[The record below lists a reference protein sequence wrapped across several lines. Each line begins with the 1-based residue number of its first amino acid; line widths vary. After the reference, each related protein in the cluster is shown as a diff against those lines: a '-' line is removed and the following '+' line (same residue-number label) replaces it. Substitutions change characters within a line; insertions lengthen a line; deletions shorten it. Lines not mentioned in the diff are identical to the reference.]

1 MEGIEDR
8 VTAQKRFE
16 EIHDKFLKGNP
27 FDSVKAEVI
36 RGYIGNLI
44 EMAYTAGVNHINIT
58 EGSDR
63 NLSKHSFGRAMSD
76 AKTYVKDKG
85 FGV

>member
-1 MEGIEDR
+1 MEEIEDR

-27 FDSVKAEVI
+27 FDSVKAEAI

-44 EMAYTAGVNHINIT
+44 EMAYTAGVHRVNIT
-58 EGSDR
+58 EGYDR
-63 NLSKHSFGRAMSD
+63 NLVKSGFGRIVSD